1 MTTSAA
7 RSHDAMEAAE
17 RLRESLRRNEAARAK
32 IEQQLAEAEKQINLD
47 LLLADLSSLLREAND
62 RNWSSGQRARLAG
75 LRKRLSDMRAA

>member
-17 RLRESLRRNEAARAK
+17 RLRESLRRNEANRAK
-32 IEQQLAEAEKQINLD
+32 IEQQLADAEKQVNLD

-62 RNWSSGQRARLAG
+62 RNWSAGQRARLAG
-75 LRKRLSDMRAA
+75 LRKRLSAMRAA